1 MEDWLREHSGV
12 IISLAVAAVLST
24 VIAFYVAPF
33 YFQAKLTPFGYSLIF
48 VSVGAAIAGFLSTY
62 LVNIALGIET
72 GHSLSFLA
80 LEQEVYRGA
89 VYFLI
94 LASVAFIGTSV
105 GLNLMPLPMNL
116 ATLP

>member
-1 MEDWLREHSGV
+1 MNDWLEDHLAI
-12 IISLAVAAVLST
+12 IISLAVAAVIST

-33 YFQAKLTPFGYSLIF
+33 YFQTKLTPFGYSLIF

-80 LEQEVYRGA
+80 LEQEVFRGA
-89 VYFLI
+89 VYFII
-94 LASVAFIGTSV
+94 LAAVAFVGTSV
-105 GLNLMPLPMNL
+105 GLTLMPLK
-116 ATLP
+116 